1 VQKDYR
7 LTPGMTSRKLQVVSF
22 VKQYISRWGQ
32 WPSYGEIAG
41 AMGITPSTARDAVK
55 RAVRDQLLYRE
66 PGSRKGV
73 VRAPIDA
80 TRLCPAEAA
89 AMLERLREA
98 GVIVIDNTA
107 NSAAP
112 TFHPLPIS
120 PPFRHL
126 PDIE

>member
-1 VQKDYR
+1 
-7 LTPGMTSRKLQVVSF
+7 MTSRKLQVVSF

-41 AMGITPSTARDAVK
+41 AMGIHKDTARDAVK
-55 RAVRDQLLYRE
+55 RAVRDGLLYRE

-73 VRAPIDA
+73 VKPLGA
-80 TRLCPAEAA
+80 TPRLCPTEAA
-89 AMLERLREA
+89 DMLERLREA
-98 GVIVIDNTA
+98 GVIVMTA
-107 NSAAP
+107 PGDSAAP
-112 TFHPLPIS
+112 TFYPLPIS